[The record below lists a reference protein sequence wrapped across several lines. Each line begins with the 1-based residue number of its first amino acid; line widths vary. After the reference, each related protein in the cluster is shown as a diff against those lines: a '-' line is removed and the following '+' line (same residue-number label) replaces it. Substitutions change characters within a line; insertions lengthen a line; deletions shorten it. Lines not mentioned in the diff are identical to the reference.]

1 MKLES
6 LKLIKFSRALIILGL
21 VIFVGF
27 VMAFANAYFSESV
40 FYVNDHKYKQ
50 ANEQGNLVRYT
61 AGSAPFF
68 DVQID
73 GQNRD
78 VIIHQ
83 ETYSIHKSIGPF
95 GSNQYR
101 LTYPN
106 GHQYT
111 VNDQSGYLMSFDV
124 KGEIVIWPSFYING
138 VRQLQKGEE
147 EYYPSELVTAAYSE
161 YHTTQGSSG
170 LFILSLLL
178 FIYGWCGFRYE
189 KFQNFLFFISLRWIW
204 VNNAEPSEFHYFMC
218 KLGGVI
224 LMIAAVYFAVQSFWV
239 H

>member
-1 MKLES
+1 MNLES
-6 LKLIKFSRALIILGL
+6 LKRIKFSRALIILGL
-21 VIFVGF
+21 VILVGC
-27 VMAFANAYFSESV
+27 VMAFANTYFSESV
-40 FYVNDHKYKQ
+40 FYVNDYKYKQ

-61 AGSAPFF
+61 AGSVPSI

-73 GQNRD
+73 GQNRN

-83 ETYSIHKSIGPF
+83 ETYSIHKSIGLYE
-95 GSNQYR
+95 SNQYR

-111 VNDQSGYLMSFDV
+111 VNDQSGYLMSFDA
-124 KGEIVIWPSFYING
+124 KGEIVGPPVYIG
-138 VRQLQKGEE
+138 RERRLLDGEE
-147 EYYPSELVTAAYSE
+147 KYYPSQLVTAAYSE
-161 YHTTQGSSG
+161 YHTAQGSSG

-204 VNNAEPSEFHYFMC
+204 VNNAEPSDFHYFMC

-239 H
+239 Q